1 MDILTP
7 FEISKLDVMKILI
20 YLRKSRAEGKET
32 VEDVL
37 ARHERILQDYAIQTF
52 GERIPDR
59 NIHREVVS
67 GETIRERDEIQKV
80 FQRIEKEEIQAIL
93 VIEPQRIS
101 RGDMSDCGRV
111 VNILKYS
118 ETLVL
123 TITKTYD
130 LNNKFDKELFESQLL
145 QGNKYLEYQKEIME
159 RGRQLSLRE
168 GKFIGSIA
176 PYGYEREPLS
186 KGFKLKKHPEEGPI
200 VELIFDM
207 YLKQNK
213 TAQDIADHLNIRG
226 ITTRHDARWTHQT
239 INSILKLEYYYG
251 AVRWGKNPT
260 IKKLIDGDIQKV
272 RVRASKYTITKGMHE
287 PFVTKE
293 DWDIAQER
301 IKNNTHPNQNNEKN
315 FRNPLRGIIVC
326 AHCGYA
332 ITVMVNRPTKMNKRR
347 RVRKYDLDK
356 DKLNSVLREARFKK
370 GVHLRAMAKELGI
383 KEHLLVS
390 WCAPNTD
397 KTYYSDTFDKAWP
410 ILKLYLDIET
420 DEFDK
425 AIISAKDPRQL
436 DDLLR
441 CTTRDCV
448 CKMSM
453 LPKIE
458 KQILDDLEDVLKE
471 FKLYVDN
478 YEEEIIR
485 ERDNVDKATARLRK
499 KLDALKQERKN
510 LLRAWNREEYSYED
524 YTELKT
530 DIENEM
536 EIVEN
541 DIAILEASE
550 KNDKLIR
557 YKKAIPILDKCL
569 REYDTMTVPE
579 KNEILK
585 ALIER
590 VEYSK
595 TTSLHGTSNGI
606 DNTKITTYLK
616 I

>member
-1 MDILTP
+1 MI
-7 FEISKLDVMKILI
+7 
-20 YLRKSRAEGKET
+20 
-32 VEDVL
+32 
-37 ARHERILQDYAIQTF
+37 
-52 GERIPDR
+52 
-59 NIHREVVS
+59 
-67 GETIRERDEIQKV
+67 
-80 FQRIEKEEIQAIL
+80 
-93 VIEPQRIS
+93 
-101 RGDMSDCGRV
+101 
-111 VNILKYS
+111 
-118 ETLVL
+118 
-123 TITKTYD
+123 
-130 LNNKFDKELFESQLL
+130 
-145 QGNKYLEYQKEIME
+145 
-159 RGRQLSLRE
+159 
-168 GKFIGSIA
+168 
-176 PYGYEREPLS
+176 
-186 KGFKLKKHPEEGPI
+186 
-200 VELIFDM
+200 
-207 YLKQNK
+207 
-213 TAQDIADHLNIRG
+213 
-226 ITTRHDARWTHQT
+226 
-239 INSILKLEYYYG
+239 
-251 AVRWGKNPT
+251 
-260 IKKLIDGDIQKV
+260 
-272 RVRASKYTITKGMHE
+272 
-287 PFVTKE
+287 
-293 DWDIAQER
+293 
-301 IKNNTHPNQNNEKN
+301 
-315 FRNPLRGIIVC
+315 
-326 AHCGYA
+326 
-332 ITVMVNRPTKMNKRR
+332 NRPTKMNKRR
-347 RVRKYDLDK
+347 RVRKYELDK
-356 DKLNSVLREARFKK
+356 NKLNSVLREARFKK

-410 ILKLYLDIET
+410 ILKLYLDIKT

-425 AIISAKDPRQL
+425 AIISAEDPRQL